1 MVSYGS
7 DLSYS
12 AEQVALQTSIA
23 TFCERSGL
31 GPLYTVH
38 EALPDGFW
46 PGLAEIGVLGL
57 GTEQVGG
64 GPLEIA
70 AAMETLGSFGAP
82 GPLVGTFT
90 AGALLDADEMSP
102 FASGEAMVSVGDGSI
117 YPWAPRAAR
126 SSNSV
131 MPRPGWWSPGRSPTS
146 TRRRANRGVG
156 SGEPARGRW
165 GRRSEPALSPRLRS
179 RRSSSVPGASCC
191 RDTVDYAHERKQF
204 GKPIATFQAVS
215 HPIAQASIRLTASQ
229 ILCRGAAQRLDDD
242 AGSACSATATARVSA
257 VGSATAT
264 AYLAHQVFGAMGF
277 TLEGPV
283 AHLSHRIRQVGMLPP
298 RLADSRERVLADL
311 TTTTT
316 STEGAPR

>member
-1 MVSYGS
+1 MSL

-23 TFCERSGL
+23 TFCDRSGL

-46 PGLAEIGVLGL
+46 AGLAEIGVLGL

-90 AGALLDADEMSP
+90 AGALLDPDEMRP
-102 FASGEAMVSVGDGSI
+102 FASGTSMVSVGDGTT
-117 YPWAPRAAR
+117 YPWAPRAACFIELGQKEAWL
-126 SSNSV
+126 V
-131 MPRPGWWSPGRSPTS
+131 QPGEITPVET
-146 TRRRANRGVG
+146 TA
-156 SGEPARGRW
+156 GEPW
-165 GRRSEPALSPRLRS
+165 GRVDGTRTRSLGPAENA
-179 RRSSSVPGASCC
+179 GALAEIAIAAFLVGAGTKLL
-191 RDTVDYAHERKQF
+191 RDTVDYARERKQF

-215 HPIAQASIRLTASQ
+215 HPLAQASTRLTASK
-229 ILCRGAAQRLDDD
+229 ILCRGAAQRLDDG
-242 AGSACSATATARVSA
+242 AGGAHTATATARVSA
-257 VGSATAT
+257 IGSATAM

-277 TLEGPV
+277 TQEGPV

-311 TTTTT
+311 ITTTP
-316 STEGAPR
+316 STEGAQR

>member
-1 MVSYGS
+1 MSL

-90 AGALLDADEMSP
+90 AGVLLDADEMSP

-126 SSNSV
+126 FIELGHAEAWLV
-131 MPRPGWWSPGRSPTS
+131 EPGEITHVD
-146 TRRRANRGVG
+146 TTA
-156 SGEPARGRW
+156 GEPW
-165 GRRSEPALSPRLRS
+165 GRVGGTRTRSLGPAERACALAEIAIAAFL
-179 RRSSSVPGASCC
+179 VGAGSKLL
-191 RDTVDYAHERKQF
+191 RDTVDYARERKQF

-215 HPIAQASIRLTASQ
+215 HPIAQASTRLTASQ